1 MALYLVSPVS
11 VEPLTIAEAK
21 AQCRVDVTDDDALF
35 EALITAAREYCETFT
50 HRALAPQTWDY
61 KFNMFPI
68 GWYAPIV
75 LPMPPVTA
83 ITSISYIDNSN
94 VSQTWASTN
103 YTTDLP
109 SGSWA
114 APARIVPNYGVV
126 YPTTLLVLNAVTVRF
141 TAGYTSTP
149 EAIKHAMKLL
159 IAHWYKN
166 RESVVTDLRA
176 EQLPQ
181 AIDSLLWPFKS
192 FDGC

>member
-11 VEPLTIAEAK
+11 AEPLTIEDAK
-21 AQCRVDVTDDDALF
+21 AHCRVDVDDDDALF
-35 EALITAAREYCETFT
+35 ETLIVAAREYCETFT

-61 KFNMFPI
+61 KFNMFPT

-83 ITSISYIDNSN
+83 ITSITYTDINN

-109 SGSWA
+109 SGPWA
-114 APARIVPNYGVV
+114 APARIVPNYGVI
-126 YPTTLLVLNAVTVRF
+126 YPVTLLVINAVTVRF
-141 TAGYTSTP
+141 TAGYSSTP

-166 RESVVTDLRA
+166 REGVVTDLRA
-176 EQLPQ
+176 ESLPH